1 MFDLNN
7 LMGKAREMQEKIKE
21 AQANLN
27 NIKTTAEAGAG
38 MVKATVNGNKQVLSI
53 DVDSDIMKTDDK
65 EMMQDLIVAAINKAL
80 TDIESISKEE
90 MQKATEGIMPNMPF
104 DLGNMGNIS

>member
-7 LMGKAREMQEKIKE
+7 LMGKAREMQDKIKE

-38 MVKATVNGNKQVLSI
+38 MVKATVNGNKQILSI
-53 DVDSDIMKTDDK
+53 EIDDDIVKTEEK

-80 TDIESISKEE
+80 ADIETLAKDE
-90 MQKATEGIMPNMPF
+90 MQKATDGIMPNMPF
-104 DLGNMGNIS
+104 DFGNFT

>member
-53 DVDSDIMKTDDK
+53 EVDNDIISVEDK
-65 EMMQDLIVAAINKAL
+65 EMMQDLIVAAVNRAL
-80 TDIESISKEE
+80 ADIENSSKDE
-90 MQKATEGIMPNMPF
+90 MQKATQGIMPNMPF
-104 DLGNMGNIS
+104 DLGNIT